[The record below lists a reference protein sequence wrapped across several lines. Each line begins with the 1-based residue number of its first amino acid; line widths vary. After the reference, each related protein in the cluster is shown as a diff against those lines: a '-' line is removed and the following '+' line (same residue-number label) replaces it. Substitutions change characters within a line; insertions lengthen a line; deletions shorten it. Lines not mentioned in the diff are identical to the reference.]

1 MVAATAFL
9 LGFIA
14 IGLTVV
20 FVAFG
25 GGPKGAREQLHS
37 QSRTGSRAVV
47 IVVSLF
53 ALLIGIGVPA
63 LVMAKNNDT
72 ESKKAPGGV
81 TLSTAEQHGRT
92 LFAKNCSTCHTLAA
106 AHSAGKVGPNLDVL
120 IAGING
126 ANTQETIKNRVTFIQ
141 DAIKNGRAR
150 GSGQMP
156 AELLDGQDAQNVAN
170 FVAQVAG
177 R

>member
-47 IVVSLF
+47 IIVSLF
-53 ALLIGIGVPA
+53 ALVIGIGVPA

-81 TLSTAEQHGRT
+81 TLSTAEQHGRI
-92 LFAKNCSTCHTLAA
+92 LFAKNCSTCHTLAG

-126 ANTQETIKNRVTFIQ
+126 ASPQETIKNRVTFIE
-141 DAIKNGRAR
+141 DAVKNGRAR

>member
-47 IVVSLF
+47 IIVSLF

-63 LVMAKNNDT
+63 LVMAKNNDS

-126 ANTQETIKNRVTFIQ
+126 ASPSDSIKNRVTFIE
-141 DAIKNGRAR
+141 DAVKNGRAR

>member
-47 IVVSLF
+47 IIVSLF

-92 LFAKNCSTCHTLAA
+92 LFAKNCSTCHTLAG

-170 FVAQVAG
+170 FVATVAG